1 MGRRMP
7 TVEAGS
13 CQTCMY
19 TGQLGCTKMC
29 TRPAARSQ
37 NAKQEHLA
45 STLTVCKADYPCL
58 AERKCLALSKQ
69 TPSQNNQRRFMQ
81 SAGCQVKMHMSKHS
95 STSSNNLIAALK
107 PAPLHN
113 HCAAL
118 CLQLCATLV
127 SNNGLLAGAAVVH
140 IVQCINLVGF

>member
-1 MGRRMP
+1 MPSREKMLGFEQADTQPKQPAQVYAECRMP
-7 TVEAGS
+7 
-13 CQTCMY
+13 
-19 TGQLGCTKMC
+19 
-29 TRPAARSQ
+29 SQ
-37 NAKQEHLA
+37 NAYEQ
-45 STLTVCKADYPCL
+45 
-58 AERKCLALSKQ
+58 
-69 TPSQNNQRRFMQ
+69 
-81 SAGCQVKMHMSKHS
+81 KHS
-95 STSSNNLIAALK
+95 STSSNNLIAAVK